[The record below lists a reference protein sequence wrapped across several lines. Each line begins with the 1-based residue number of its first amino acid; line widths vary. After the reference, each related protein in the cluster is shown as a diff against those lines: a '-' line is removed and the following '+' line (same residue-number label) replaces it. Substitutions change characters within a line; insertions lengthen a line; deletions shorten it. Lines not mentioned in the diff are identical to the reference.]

1 MTLLPLQ
8 TYNKSSPPKEFFMT
22 NYKTS
27 IFNDVLGPVMTGP
40 SSSHTAGPGRIG
52 YFTGSLMP
60 DFKSVQLIFPKS
72 SSYATTYK
80 GQKSDIAFAA
90 GLLGLPLNHP
100 DFKNSLRRLKEKS
113 IGFDI
118 CLTDTACEHP
128 NTCDLVLGGPS
139 GRLCVTS
146 LSIGGGM
153 FCITALN
160 GAPVDFKGDCPVLA
174 GFYTTETQGALRTFL
189 ETLPPAI
196 ADTKSLICGIGF
208 YALPLKAS
216 TSPDEIKRLIKTAPE
231 TLRYIP
237 AILPVPTPAQA
248 ALPFSTSGALTAF
261 LDKNP
266 MPLWQAA
273 VEYEAARSGW
283 AAEKVLSYSKML
295 VKTMHQSISFGLQDA
310 SNGESL
316 TNRSARSMAA
326 AASAGRLLSAS
337 PYQNGAVYSTAV
349 MEASNAMGV
358 VVAGP
363 TAGSCGVLPG
373 VLFALLQET
382 GIPPSFPPVLPEKAL
397 EQAAKALLCAGI
409 IGVFIAEQA
418 TFAAELC
425 GCQAENGAASAM
437 AAAMAVSLVNED
449 PILSLRAAS
458 TALQNV
464 LGLICDPVACR
475 VEIPCISRNAM
486 SVSNALTSAEM
497 TLGGYDSQIPLDQTI
512 ETMYRVGRQLP
523 SELRCTGNGGLCL
536 TPAALAMAKNAG
548 QPHE

>member
-1 MTLLPLQ
+1 MI
-8 TYNKSSPPKEFFMT
+8 

-52 YFTGSLMP
+52 YFAGCLMP
-60 DFKSVQLIFPKS
+60 DYKSVQLIFPKN

-100 DFKNSLRRLKEKS
+100 DFKNSLHRLKEKN
-113 IGFDI
+113 IAFDI
-118 CLTDTACEHP
+118 HLTDTACEHP
-128 NTCDLVLGGPS
+128 NTCDLVLAGPS

-146 LSIGGGM
+146 LSTGGGM
-153 FCITALN
+153 FCITAIN
-160 GAPVDFKGDCPVLA
+160 GTSVDFNGDTPVLTS
-174 GFYTTETQGALRTFL
+174 FYTAESQAALKSFL

-196 ADTKSLICGIGF
+196 ADTKGLIYGNGF
-208 YALPLKAS
+208 YALPLK
-216 TSPDEIKRLIKTAPE
+216 TSAPPAEIERLIKTAPG
-231 TLRYIP
+231 TLRYTP
-237 AILPVPTPAQA
+237 AILPVPAHEPAE
-248 ALPFSTSGALTAF
+248 LPFGTAGALTAF
-261 LDKNP
+261 LEKKP

-283 AAEKVLSYSKML
+283 TAEKVLSYSKML

-382 GIPPSFPPVLPEKAL
+382 EMPAYFPPALPQRHL

-409 IGVFIAEQA
+409 IGIFIAEQA

-437 AAAMAVSLVNED
+437 AAAMAVSFVNDD
-449 PILSLRAAS
+449 PDSSLRAAS

-486 SVSNALTSAEM
+486 AVSNALTSAEM
-497 TLGGYDSQIPLDQTI
+497 TLGGYDSQIPLDETI

-523 SELRCTGNGGLCL
+523 PELRCTGNGGLCL
-536 TPAALAMAKNAG
+536 TPAALAMAKHAG

>member
-1 MTLLPLQ
+1 MI
-8 TYNKSSPPKEFFMT
+8 

-52 YFTGSLMP
+52 YFTGCLMP
-60 DFKSVQLIFPKS
+60 DFKSVKLIFPKS

-100 DFKNSLRRLKEKS
+100 DFKNSLHRLKEKNIAFETS
-113 IGFDI
+113 
-118 CLTDTACEHP
+118 LTDTACDHP
-128 NTCDLVLGGPS
+128 NTCELVLSGPS
-139 GRLCVTS
+139 GRLCITS
-146 LSIGGGM
+146 LSTGGGM
-153 FCITALN
+153 FCVTAIN
-160 GAPVDFKGDCPVLA
+160 GSAVDFKGDTPVLA
-174 GFYTTETQGALRTFL
+174 GFYTAESQAALRDFL
-189 ETLPPAI
+189 KTLPSSI
-196 ADTKSLICGIGF
+196 ADTEGLISGNGF
-208 YALPLKAS
+208 YALPLK
-216 TSPDEIKRLIKTAPE
+216 TSAAAAEIKRLIKTAPG

-237 AILPVPTPAQA
+237 AILPVATPKPET
-248 ALPFSTSGALTAF
+248 LPFSTAGALSLF
-261 LDKNP
+261 LQKNP

-273 VEYEAARSGW
+273 IEYEAARSGW
-283 AAEKVLSYSKML
+283 TAEEVLNYSKTL
-295 VKTMHQSISFGLQDA
+295 VKIMCQSISFGLQDA
-310 SNGESL
+310 PDGESL
-316 TNRSARSMAA
+316 TARSARSMAA

-337 PYQNGAVYSTAV
+337 PYQSGAVYSTAV

-373 VLFALLQET
+373 VLFALLQEA
-382 GIPPSFPPVLPEKAL
+382 GRPASFPPILSDKHSD
-397 EQAAKALLCAGI
+397 QAAKALLCAGI

-437 AAAMAVSLVNED
+437 AAAMAVSFSGGGPD
-449 PILSLRAAS
+449 QSLRAAS

-486 SVSNALTSAEM
+486 AVSNALTSAEM
-497 TLGGYDSQIPLDQTI
+497 TLGGYDSRIPLDETI
-512 ETMYRVGRQLP
+512 KTMYRVGRQLP
-523 SELRCTGNGGLCL
+523 PELRCTGNGGLCL
-536 TPAALAMAKNAG
+536 TPAAFAMAEKAG
-548 QPHE
+548 RPHK